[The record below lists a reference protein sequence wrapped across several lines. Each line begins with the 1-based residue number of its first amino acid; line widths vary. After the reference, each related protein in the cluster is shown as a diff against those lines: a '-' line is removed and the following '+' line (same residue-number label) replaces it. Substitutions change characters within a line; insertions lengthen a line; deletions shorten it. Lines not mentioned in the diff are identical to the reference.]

1 MANTIIE
8 LRHSTISGNTPT
20 NLANGEVAINTYD
33 GKLFYRGGSSNT
45 IQTIERYEGPAG
57 LDGEI
62 QFNDSGILGAVSG
75 LSFNKTTNDLSV
87 SGGIIAANVVTQ
99 TFIEFEDGSK
109 QYTANAGAANGFS
122 VFSVPTQNNVVS
134 STAEDTIVLVG
145 GTGISI
151 LTDPQNN
158 RITFS
163 TVASEDDIFTDGSD
177 FRFVD
182 EEVTLQSDLGFVDQT
197 PTTQIDLGQL
207 VTGGI
212 LFPSLFVLPSFTV
225 DSLPSAGT
233 PGQLI
238 FVSDESGG
246 SIVAFA
252 DGTNWRRMT
261 DRQIV
266 S

>member
-8 LRHSTISGNTPT
+8 LRHSTVSGNTPS
-20 NLANGEVAINTYD
+20 NLANGEIAINTFD
-33 GKLFYRGGSSNT
+33 GKIFYRGGISNT
-45 IQTIERYEGPAG
+45 VQTIERYEGPAG

-62 QFNDSGILGAVSG
+62 QFNDSGVLGAVSG
-75 LSFNKTTNDLSV
+75 LAFDKDTNELTV
-87 SGGIIAANVVTQ
+87 AGTVTAANLVTQ
-99 TFIEFEDGSK
+99 SFIEFEDGTK
-109 QYTANAGAANGFS
+109 QFTANAGAANGFS
-122 VFSVPTQNNVVS
+122 VFSVPTQSNVVS
-134 STAEDTIVLVG
+134 TIAEDTIVLVG

-163 TVASEDDIFTDGSD
+163 TVVSESDIFTDGSD
-177 FRFVD
+177 FLFVN

-212 LFPSLFVLPSFTV
+212 LYPDQFVLPSFSV
-225 DSLPSAGT
+225 NSLPSVSPPA
-233 PGQLI
+233 QLI
-238 FVSDESGG
+238 FVPDESGG
-246 SIVAFA
+246 SIVAFS

-261 DRQIV
+261 DRQII